1 MEQREPKR
9 LRLSVPRG
17 AIEEFC
23 RRWKIDELSF
33 FGSILRDDFGPDS
46 DVDVLVAFG
55 PDARWGGFD
64 LVEMRDELSAL
75 VGRPVDLL
83 TRRSLE
89 ASKNW
94 IRRKEILG
102 SAEPFFV
109 SR

>member
-1 MEQREPKR
+1 MKVDNIN
-9 LRLSVPRG
+9 VPIQQ
-17 AIEEFC
+17 IEAFC
-23 RRWKIDELSF
+23 HKWKIKEFSL
-33 FGSILRDDFGPDS
+33 FGSILSGDFRADS